1 MPKSISVKR
10 AEYVSG
16 YRLRLIFD
24 NGFER
29 VMDFAPFLKRAT
41 NPMLTQYRRMTKFKR
56 FRLDDGNL
64 MWGDYEMI
72 FPITDLYRGEI

>member
-1 MPKSISVKR
+1 MPKYISVKR
-10 AEYVSG
+10 ADYVSG
-16 YRLRLIFD
+16 YRLRLLFD

-41 NPMLTQYRRMTKFKR
+41 NPMLTQYRRMTKFKQ
-56 FRLDDGNL
+56 FHLDDGDL

-72 FPITDLYRGEI
+72 FQVVDLYRGEI